1 MATKKAPVKKKA
13 AAKKAVAKKAP
24 AKKAPAAKK
33 KAPAKPAAKT
43 KSLTTPP
50 SVNVDHAAARYA
62 ELLQAMT
69 MHGVH
74 ESRSWD
80 AYWEA
85 VDEVLEGKLFL
96 LSPNREEHM
105 ATNWCLAHTKQTL
118 DVCRRNA
125 LVARFCSP
133 DDELQYGTAKL
144 FAVLRYI
151 DKKVAPLPEKGGLK
165 LRLDALRI
173 PIVRDGKKLSLAIDA
188 ATIDEINALANDRTD
203 ASRTK
208 ASPTTLA
215 FQRAFKGVRGFEDS
229 DFVVRDGQLT
239 VRNIPLSHLEAFAK
253 LVRGVDWESSL
264 PK

>member
-1 MATKKAPVKKKA
+1 MA
-13 AAKKAVAKKAP
+13 AKKAP
-24 AKKAPAAKK
+24 AKKALAKK
-33 KAPAKPAAKT
+33 KAEAKKAPKPSVTKAAKKNT
-43 KSLTTPP
+43 SAKKKVATPP

-85 VDEVLEGKLFL
+85 VDEVLAGKLYL

-105 ATNWCLAHTKQTL
+105 ATTWCLAHTKQTL

-165 LRLDALRI
+165 LKLDALRI
-173 PIVRDGKKLSLAIDA
+173 PVVRDGKKLSLAIDA
-188 ATIDEINALANDRTD
+188 ATMDEINALANDRAD
-203 ASRTK
+203 ASRAK

-215 FQRAFKGVRGFEDS
+215 FQRAFKGVRGFEES

-239 VRNIPLSHLEAFAK
+239 VRNIPLSHLDAFTK
-253 LVRGVDWESSL
+253 LVRSVDWESSL